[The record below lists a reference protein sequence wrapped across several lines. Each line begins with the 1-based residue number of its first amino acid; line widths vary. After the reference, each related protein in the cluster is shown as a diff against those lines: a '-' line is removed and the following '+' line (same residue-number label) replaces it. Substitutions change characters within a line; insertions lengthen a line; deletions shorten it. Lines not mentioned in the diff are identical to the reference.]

1 LVCIR
6 INYAQISFFFFSKAA
21 ASTAAAAAPIA
32 FQITQNLVPTLN
44 NNVCKQ
50 Q

>member
-1 LVCIR
+1 MLKL
-6 INYAQISFFFFSKAA
+6 ASSSSQKQP
-21 ASTAAAAAPIA
+21 ASTAAAAAAPIA
-32 FQITQNLVPTLN
+32 FQITQNLVPALN

>member
-1 LVCIR
+1 MLKL
-6 INYAQISFFFFSKAA
+6 ASSSSQKQP
-21 ASTAAAAAPIA
+21 ASTAAAAPIA
-32 FQITQNLVPTLN
+32 FQITQNLVPALN

>member
-1 LVCIR
+1 MLKL
-6 INYAQISFFFFSKAA
+6 ASSSSQKQP
-21 ASTAAAAAPIA
+21 ASTAAAAAAPIA

>member
-1 LVCIR
+1 MLKL
-6 INYAQISFFFFSKAA
+6 ASSSSQKQP